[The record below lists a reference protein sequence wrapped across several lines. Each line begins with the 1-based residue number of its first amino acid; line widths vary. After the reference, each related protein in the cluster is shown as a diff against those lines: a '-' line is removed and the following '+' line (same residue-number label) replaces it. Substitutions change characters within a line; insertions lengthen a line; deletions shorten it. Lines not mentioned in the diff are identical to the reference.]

1 MSRAELWF
9 TYRGDWVFGTCPLG
23 SGALSSTK
31 SLRKSHTKRNHRSQ
45 WALRWCNTGVNQG
58 MLRLS
63 QADVAGLVAL
73 ISERKLLPRDGAV
86 YLALLSFVNPVD
98 CRVRVRA
105 RVVADRLG
113 MGEKHVISS
122 ISRLSKVKYLYRDVN
137 LDGEPVLLLLSPSGG
152 PFPTF
157 PGQVL

>member
-1 MSRAELWF
+1 
-9 TYRGDWVFGTCPLG
+9 
-23 SGALSSTK
+23 
-31 SLRKSHTKRNHRSQ
+31 
-45 WALRWCNTGVNQG
+45 